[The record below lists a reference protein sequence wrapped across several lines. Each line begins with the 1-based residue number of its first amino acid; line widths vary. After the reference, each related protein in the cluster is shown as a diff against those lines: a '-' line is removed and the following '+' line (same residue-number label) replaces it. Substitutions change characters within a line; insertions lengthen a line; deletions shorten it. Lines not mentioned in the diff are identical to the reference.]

1 MGGPAASGAV
11 GPELPD
17 VVVLE
22 VGVAEISQGRPLGAE
37 GARWRCRAGGNR
49 GWRSIRFRA
58 GSWTRFLLVVAA
70 AGGRRPSTFAL
81 VGRTGKGNVRRRR
94 DGDVW
99 GATSDGRVHM
109 YGARVRPVLPP
120 HRAARQDRARR
131 ARPRRR
137 IRHPPARPADERLAE
152 RDPRSR
158 RAVLA
163 GTVRRVGGPDHEP
176 MPAGRDRPTG
186 QARPRRG
193 HRARRTGRRRW
204 RSGSD
209 HRRDARHPAFLPGG
223 EAARPWDAATGALV
237 RRPRRRRCSCP
248 PSPAIAVPASLAAC
262 RCRCRRPRTVC
273 VVPRERGGGTGGVS
287 HERTR
292 PGTGDPMSASGPP
305 SVRW

>member
-1 MGGPAASGAV
+1 M
-11 GPELPD
+11 
-17 VVVLE
+17 
-22 VGVAEISQGRPLGAE
+22 
-37 GARWRCRAGGNR
+37 
-49 GWRSIRFRA
+49 
-58 GSWTRFLLVVAA
+58 
-70 AGGRRPSTFAL
+70 
-81 VGRTGKGNVRRRR
+81 GRTGKQNLRRRR

-99 GATSDGRVHM
+99 GATSGGRVHM
-109 YGARVRPVLPP
+109 YGARIRPVLPP
-120 HRAARQDRARR
+120 HRAARQERARQP
-131 ARPRRR
+131 RPRRR
-137 IRHPPARPADERLAE
+137 LLHPLARPADERLTD
-152 RDPRSR
+152 RDPRLR
-158 RAVLA
+158 LAVFA

-204 RSGSD
+204 RSGPC
-209 HRRDARHPAFLPGG
+209 HRRCAPPGLPARWR

-262 RCRCRRPRTVC
+262 RCRYRRPRTVC
-273 VVPRERGGGTGGVS
+273 VVPRERWGGTGGVS
-287 HERTR
+287 RERTR

>member
-1 MGGPAASGAV
+1 M
-11 GPELPD
+11 
-17 VVVLE
+17 
-22 VGVAEISQGRPLGAE
+22 
-37 GARWRCRAGGNR
+37 
-49 GWRSIRFRA
+49 
-58 GSWTRFLLVVAA
+58 AA

-109 YGARVRPVLPP
+109 YGARVRPVRPP

-137 IRHPPARPADERLAE
+137 IRHPPARPADERLAD
-152 RDPRSR
+152 RDLRSR

-186 QARPRRG
+186 QARPRRV

-209 HRRDARHPAFLPGG
+209 HRRDARHSAFLPGG

-237 RRPRRRRCSCP
+237 RRPRRRRSCDP
-248 PSPAIAVPASLAAC
+248 PSPAIAAPAVPGVVSMSVPPPPNGVRGATRAMGRHGRRVARADETRDRRPDVGLRASL
-262 RCRCRRPRTVC
+262 RQMVTP
-273 VVPRERGGGTGGVS
+273 
-287 HERTR
+287 
-292 PGTGDPMSASGPP
+292 
-305 SVRW
+305 

>member
-1 MGGPAASGAV
+1 MRCHGLGPS
-11 GPELPD
+11 
-17 VVVLE
+17 
-22 VGVAEISQGRPLGAE
+22 
-37 GARWRCRAGGNR
+37 
-49 GWRSIRFRA
+49 
-58 GSWTRFLLVVAA
+58 LVVAA
-70 AGGRRPSTFAL
+70 GKRRPSTFAL
-81 VGRTGKGNVRRRR
+81 VGRTGKQKCAEAKGRRC
-94 DGDVW
+94 V
-99 GATSDGRVHM
+99 GATSGGRVHM
-109 YGARVRPVLPP
+109 YGARIRPVLPP
-120 HRAARQDRARR
+120 HRAARQERARQP
-131 ARPRRR
+131 RPRRR
-137 IRHPPARPADERLAE
+137 LLHPPARPAAERLAD
-152 RDPRSR
+152 RDLRSR
-158 RAVLA
+158 RAVLV
-163 GTVRRVGGPDHEP
+163 GTGRRGPDHEP

-237 RRPRRRRCSCP
+237 RRPRRRRSCAP
-248 PSPAIAVPASLAAC
+248 PLPRSPPRPSLAAC

-287 HERTR
+287 RERTR